1 MNTSQQATLYTTLL
15 SIMHV
20 AMVNALVQGGTNVC
34 GGTGF
39 ETYPVSYAQRYTT
52 YCGGFIPCT
61 LYRTAYRI
69 EYRLASGV
77 LRCCDGWEEDNG
89 QCIRPVCDPP
99 CQNGGT
105 CVAPN
110 DCNCPAEYEG
120 QICDSDI
127 NECSGSHGGCDS
139 ICTNTIGSFYCS
151 CPSGYTLNGDG
162 RSCDAV
168 CDPPCQN
175 GGTCVAPNDCNCPA
189 EYEGQICDSDIN
201 ECSGSHGGCDSICT
215 NTIGSFYC
223 SCPSGYTLNGDGR
236 SCDDKDE
243 CLYNNGGCQGSCF
256 NNMGS
261 FTCNCGSGYHLADD
275 NLQCLDAGAEKSDQQ
290 PRQL

>member
-189 EYEGQICDSDIN
+189 EYEGQICDSD
-201 ECSGSHGGCDSICT
+201 
-215 NTIGSFYC
+215 
-223 SCPSGYTLNGDGR
+223 
-236 SCDDKDE
+236 KDE

-275 NLQCLDAGAEKSDQQ
+275 NLQCLGDTDIIETTVANGAVKEVFRICFKGGPGGFSIF
-290 PRQL
+290 LVIFFHGHHW